1 MRFKSKE
8 QRQKS
13 KENRT
18 IRMRALLSILIIAS
32 AVISANAKTL
42 LYKDATKPV
51 EARVNDLL
59 KRMTLEE
66 KVAQMC
72 QYVGPEH
79 IRESMARTKG
89 ENIAKNDDAQGFYQ
103 NLSVNDLLKLTE
115 NGMVGSFLHVVT
127 ASESNEL
134 QRLAMK
140 SRLQIPLIIGID
152 AIHGNAMVSGTT
164 VYPSPISMAS
174 SFNTEL
180 VRKSSVETAH
190 EMRVTGSQWTF
201 MPNLDVARDARWG
214 RIGETFGEDPYLVS
228 RMGVAMIKGFQGE
241 NIAGKNSVL
250 ACMKH
255 LIAGSEPS
263 NGTNAA
269 PMDVS
274 ERTLREVFLPPYKAA
289 IQEAN
294 VWTGMAAHNELNGIP
309 CHGDKWLLDDII
321 RKEFKF
327 KGFIVSDWMD
337 IERMSD
343 LHRFAPT
350 FEDAFYESVDAGVDM
365 HMHGPGYLEG
375 VVKLVKSGRLSENQI
390 NAACSRILE
399 SKFRLGLFETPF
411 VDEKAYSKILF
422 NSEHKQTALKLA
434 EESIVLLKNEGN
446 LLPLNFSKLKNV
458 FVTGPNANN
467 QAILGDWALLQPD
480 ENVTTILEGIQSVAG
495 KEKVSFYDYGSDVR
509 STDGSKITE
518 AVKMAQKA
526 DVAIVVVGENP
537 LRYMRNQKTSGE
549 NIDRM
554 GLDLL
559 GQQDAL
565 VEQIRSTGVPTIV
578 ILVGGRPLSINQ
590 IAEKIP
596 AIIQAWE
603 PGNLGGEALAN
614 IVSGKISPSGKLP
627 VSVPRHAGQIQ
638 MIYNHKPSQYF
649 HPYIDGPSTPLYS
662 FGYGLSY
669 STFELS
675 KPVLSK
681 SIIDKSESIAVEVS
695 VKNTGTK
702 DATEVVQ
709 LYIRDLYSSVTR
721 PVKELKDFAR
731 VELKAGET
739 KTITL
744 SITPEKLAFY
754 NRNMNFV
761 VESGDFEIMTG
772 TSSLDKDLQK
782 VTLTVK

>member
-1 MRFKSKE
+1 
-8 QRQKS
+8 
-13 KENRT
+13 
-18 IRMRALLSILIIAS
+18 
-32 AVISANAKTL
+32 
-42 LYKDATKPV
+42 
-51 EARVNDLL
+51 
-59 KRMTLEE
+59 MTLEE

>member
-1 MRFKSKE
+1 
-8 QRQKS
+8 
-13 KENRT
+13 
-18 IRMRALLSILIIAS
+18 MRALLSILIIAS

-228 RMGVAMIKGFQGE
+228 SMGVAMIKGFQGE

>member
-32 AVISANAKTL
+32 AVISANAKTP

-134 QRLAMK
+134 QRLTMK

-190 EMRVTGSQWTF
+190 EMRATGSQWTF

-241 NIAGKNSVL
+241 NISGKNSVL

-294 VWTGMAAHNELNGIP
+294 VYTGMAAHNELNGIP

-375 VVKLVKSGRLSENQI
+375 VVKLVRTGRLSEKQI

-422 NSEHKQTALKLA
+422 NAEYKQTALKLA

-446 LLPLNFSKLKNV
+446 LLPLDFSKLKNV

-480 ENVTTILEGIQSVAG
+480 ENVTTFLEGIQSVAG
-495 KEKVSFYDYGSDVR
+495 KEKVSFFDYGSDVR
-509 STDGSKITE
+509 STDGSIITE
-518 AVKMAQKA
+518 AVKMAQNA

-614 IVSGKISPSGKLP
+614 IIAGKISPSGKLP
-627 VSVPRHAGQIQ
+627 VSIPRHAGQIQ

-649 HPYIDGPSTPLYS
+649 HPYIDGLSTPLYS
-662 FGYGLSY
+662 FGFGLNY

-675 KPVLSK
+675 KPILSK
-681 SIIDKSESIAVEVS
+681 STISKTESISVEVK
-695 VKNTGTK
+695 VKNTGTTT
-702 DATEVVQ
+702 ATEVIQ
-709 LYIRDLYSSVTR
+709 LYIRDVFSSVTR
-721 PVKELKDFAR
+721 PSKELKDFAR

-761 VESGDFEIMTG
+761 VEGGDFEIMTG

>member
-1 MRFKSKE
+1 
-8 QRQKS
+8 
-13 KENRT
+13 
-18 IRMRALLSILIIAS
+18 MRALLSILIIAS

>member
-1 MRFKSKE
+1 MK
-8 QRQKS
+8 
-13 KENRT
+13 
-18 IRMRALLSILIIAS
+18 ALISILIIAS
-32 AVISANAKTL
+32 VMMTANAKTPI
-42 LYKDATKPV
+42 YKDATKPV
-51 EARVNDLL
+51 KARVNDLL

-89 ENIAKNDDAQGFYQ
+89 EKIAKNDDAQGFYQ
-103 NLSVNDLLKLTE
+103 NLSVNDLLRLTE
-115 NGMVGSFLHVVT
+115 NGLVGSFLHVVT

-228 RMGVAMIKGFQGE
+228 RMGVATIKGFQGD

-309 CHGDKWLLDDII
+309 CHGDKWLLDNII

-327 KGFIVSDWMD
+327 NGFIVSDWMD

-350 FEDAFYESVDAGVDM
+350 FEDAFYESVVAGVDM

-375 VVKLVKSGRLSENQI
+375 VVKLVKSGRLSIKQI
-390 NAACSRILE
+390 DAACSRILD
-399 SKFRLGLFETPF
+399 SKFRLGLFENPF

-422 NSEHKQTALKLA
+422 NAEHKQTALKLA

-446 LLPLNFSKLKNV
+446 LLPLDFSKLKNV
-458 FVTGPNANN
+458 FITGPNANN
-467 QAILGDWALLQPD
+467 QSILGDWALLQPD
-480 ENVTTILEGIQSVAG
+480 DNVTTILEGIQTLAG

-509 STDGSKITE
+509 STDASKISE
-518 AVKMAQKA
+518 AVQMAGKA

-554 GLDLL
+554 SIDLL
-559 GQQDAL
+559 GQQDEL
-565 VEQIRSTGVPTIV
+565 VEQIRKTGVPTIV

-614 IVSGKISPSGKLP
+614 IISGKISPSGKLP
-627 VSVPRHAGQIQ
+627 VSIPRHAGQIQ

-649 HPYIDGPSTPLYS
+649 HPYIDGPSSPLYS
-662 FGYGLSY
+662 FGYGLNY

-675 KPVLSK
+675 KPLLSK
-681 SIIDKSESIAVEVS
+681 STISKTESISVELK
-695 VKNTGTK
+695 VKNTGTTA
-702 DATEVVQ
+702 ATEVIQ
-709 LYIRDLYSSVTR
+709 LYIRDVYSSVTR

-739 KTITL
+739 KTVTL
-744 SITPEKLAFY
+744 SITPEKLSFY
-754 NRNMNFV
+754 DRSMNYV
-761 VESGDFEIMTG
+761 VENGDFEIMTG